1 VTSKDN
7 MTRQPLIAD
16 PSQPIE
22 RMWPLDVGLGLLGT
36 LVGYTVVSQL
46 QFDDPRPM
54 HNAWTYVILVPVGVI
69 ALSLLSRLVASRFLE
84 KSAQLG
90 FLASVFVHLLMLLM
104 AVNVIVFG
112 RYFPEA
118 FTGSQP
124 ERVVKQKTVPDYLF
138 SAPTQ
143 QPTAPDWS
151 KPVDAETSSKVLPTE
166 QRLIPP
172 VENTSSRLEMPIQQ
186 EQPKRELEKFLVP
199 RQTPES
205 SMPMPADS
213 PGQRSKNLSKPSETP
228 PSPATPSIAVP
239 SVAIAQSAS
248 AAPAER
254 AIAVNRAAPTD
265 RQSPAPTT
273 SVSPQS
279 VAPDLHS
286 LFRDQGRASSMAAR
300 ATPSA
305 ADEMPKIGQAGTSAQ
320 RPSPSQ
326 RQRVLDAAGSAPA
339 PQSVAVAR
347 LEAAAERMLSPIE
360 TPLVRTQSA
369 VGASLGAQSQATA
382 AESAQPGAV
391 SSDMRATIATRS
403 DGVPSVSA
411 GAAREATSRRTTGR
425 RGLPGVGDQG
435 IGGGIV
441 GIDPSSMAG
450 DFAAAATA
458 TNSSSSNP
466 AGNSGNAI
474 SAADGNAMADRIAKS
489 ESLSRQR
496 TGSSAALSDGFGAPS
511 MNLNFNAPVGT
522 GGLGDTPAAR
532 AGISVSLDAQP
543 EIGAVSLRPSQRK
556 RLDVGGPIQ
565 PVGSEV
571 ASIES
576 FKRRVMRTRGSGAP
590 TPAGVVGPETEEA
603 IERGLKFL
611 ASCQLPDGHWSLQGH
626 GEPVL
631 LKSDT
636 AATGLC
642 LLAFQG
648 AGYTH
653 LQHQYSAVVS
663 SGLRAMLAMQQ
674 ADGNL
679 YRREDAVSDQNVA
692 FYSHGIAALA
702 LCEAYGMT
710 GDENLREPAQA
721 AINYIV
727 KTQHVERG
735 GWRYQ
740 PQVSSDTSVS
750 GWMMMALK
758 SGELAGLDV
767 PEATYAGIDRW
778 LDYAKLSRDRGDR
791 YRYNPFAPNTPSQR
805 HGRDVTPSM
814 TAVAMLM
821 RMYSGWRRDTPDM
834 QSSADYLAQHSPAV
848 GDVKTPYRDTYYWYY
863 ATQVMFHMGGKHW
876 EDWNQKLK
884 PILIDG
890 QVNSGP
896 QEGSWDPR
904 NPVPDRWSI
913 HAGRLYLTTMNLLSL
928 EVYYR
933 HLPIYEDAAK

>member
-1 VTSKDN
+1 

-16 PSQPIE
+16 QSQPIE

-46 QFDDPRPM
+46 RFDDPRPM
-54 HNAWTYVILVPVGVI
+54 HNAWTYVILVPLGVI
-69 ALSLLSRLVASRFLE
+69 ALSLTSRLVASRFLE

-143 QPTAPDWS
+143 QPTTPDWS
-151 KPVDAETSSKVLPTE
+151 KPVDAETSSKIVPIE

-172 VENTSSRLEMPIQQ
+172 VENTSNRLEMPIEQ

-228 PSPATPSIAVP
+228 LSPTSPSISIPNV
-239 SVAIAQSAS
+239 SIAES
-248 AAPAER
+248 AAPAPADR
-254 AIAVNRAAPTD
+254 SIATNRSTQVD
-265 RQSPAPTT
+265 RQSPALTPTT

-279 VAPDLHS
+279 LSPDVNS
-286 LFRDQGRASSMAAR
+286 LFRDEGRASSMAAR
-300 ATPSA
+300 ATPSVR
-305 ADEMPKIGQAGTSAQ
+305 DEMPKIGQTGTSAQ

-347 LEAAAERMLSPIE
+347 LEAAADRMLSPIE

-369 VGASLGAQSQATA
+369 VGASLGAQSQAVA

-391 SSDMRATIATRS
+391 SSDMRATIATQS
-403 DGVPSVSA
+403 DGVPSIAA

-425 RGLPGVGDQG
+425 RGLPGVGDAG

-441 GIDPSSMAG
+441 GIDPSSLAG
-450 DFAAAATA
+450 DFAAATTA
-458 TNSSSSNP
+458 SNPSSSNP
-466 AGNSGNAI
+466 AGNSGDGI
-474 SAADGNAMADRIAKS
+474 SAADGASMADRIAKS

-496 TGSSAALSDGFGAPS
+496 TSSSAALSDGAGSPS
-511 MNLNFNAPVGT
+511 MQLDFNAPVGT
-522 GGLGDTPAAR
+522 GGLGDTPATR

-543 EIGAVSLRPSQRK
+543 EVGAVSLRPSQRK

-565 PVGSEV
+565 PAGTEV

-611 ASCQLPDGHWSLQGH
+611 AASQLPDGHWSLQGH
-626 GEPVL
+626 GETVL

-642 LLAFQG
+642 LLSFQG

-653 LQHQYSAVVS
+653 LQHQYSAVVA

-674 ADGNL
+674 PDGNL

-710 GDENLREPAQA
+710 ADENLREPAQA

-727 KTQHVERG
+727 KTQHTERG

-767 PEATYAGIDRW
+767 PESTYAGIDRW

-805 HGRDVTPSM
+805 HGRDITPSM

-834 QSSADYLAQHSPAV
+834 QSAADYIAEYPPAV
-848 GDVKTPYRDTYYWYY
+848 GDAKTPYRDTYYWYY

-876 EDWNQKLK
+876 DDWNQKLK

-890 QVNSGP
+890 QVKSGP
-896 QEGSWDPR
+896 QEGSWDPK

-933 HLPIYEDAAK
+933 HLPIYEDTAK

>member
-1 VTSKDN
+1 MN
-7 MTRQPLIAD
+7 RPPLITEQTS
-16 PSQPIE
+16 PVE
-22 RMWPLDVGLGLLGT
+22 RMWPLDIGLGMLGT

-46 QFDDPRPM
+46 RFDDPRLT
-54 HNAWTYVILVPVGVI
+54 HNAWTYVILVPLGVI
-69 ALSLLSRLVASRFLE
+69 GLSLLSRLVASRFLE

-90 FLASVFVHLLMLLM
+90 FLASILVHLLLLLM

-118 FTGSQP
+118 FTGSQA

-138 SAPTQ
+138 SSPTQ
-143 QPTAPDWS
+143 QPAVPDWS
-151 KPVDAETSSKVLPTE
+151 KPVDAETSSKIVPIE

-172 VENTSSRLEMPIQQ
+172 VENTSNRLEMPTEQQ
-186 EQPKRELEKFLVP
+186 QPQRELEKFLVP

-205 SMPMPADS
+205 SLPMPADS
-213 PGQRSKNLSKPSETP
+213 PGQRSKNLNKPSDTP
-228 PSPATPSIAVP
+228 PSPSPPSITVP
-239 SVAIAQSAS
+239 VVPAAESAPP
-248 AAPAER
+248 APAER
-254 AIAVNRAAPTD
+254 SAAVSRSTQPD
-265 RQSPAPTT
+265 RQSPSSAPVT

-279 VAPDLHS
+279 LSPDLTS
-286 LFRDQGRASSMAAR
+286 LFRDQGRSSSLAAR
-300 ATPSA
+300 ATESMR
-305 ADEMPKIGQAGTSAQ
+305 DEMPKIGQAGTSPQ
-320 RPSPSQ
+320 RPTPSQ
-326 RQRVLDAAGSAPA
+326 RQRVLDAAGAAPA
-339 PQSVAVAR
+339 PQSVSVAR
-347 LEAAAERMLSPIE
+347 LEASADRMLSPVE

-369 VGASLGAQSQATA
+369 VGASLGIQSQPVA
-382 AESAQPGAV
+382 AESSQPGAV

-403 DGVPSVSA
+403 EGVPSVSA
-411 GAAREATSRRTTGR
+411 GAAGEATSRRRTGR
-425 RGLPGVGDQG
+425 RGLPGVGDAG
-435 IGGGIV
+435 VGGGIV
-441 GIDPSSMAG
+441 GLDPSSIAG
-450 DFAAAATA
+450 DLAAAVSSSSMAAAA
-458 TNSSSSNP
+458 
-466 AGNSGNAI
+466 AGNSGDGT
-474 SAADGNAMADRIAKS
+474 SAADGNAIADRLS
-489 ESLSRQR
+489 QSDSLSRQQP
-496 TGSSAALSDGFGAPS
+496 SASAALENAIGAPS
-511 MNLNFNAPVGT
+511 MQIDFSAPLGS
-522 GGLGDTPAAR
+522 GGLGDVASLR
-532 AGISVSLDAQP
+532 AGVSVSLDAQP
-543 EIGAVSLRPSQRK
+543 EIGAASLRPSQRK

-565 PVGSEV
+565 PAGTEV

-603 IERGLKFL
+603 IERGLKYL
-611 ASCQLPDGHWSLQGH
+611 ASRQLPDGHWTLQGH

-642 LLAFQG
+642 LLSFQG

-653 LQHQYSAVVS
+653 LQHQYSAVVA

-674 ADGNL
+674 PDGNL

-767 PEATYAGIDRW
+767 PESTYAGIDRW

-821 RMYSGWRRDTPDM
+821 RMYAGWRRETPDM
-834 QSSADYLAQHSPAV
+834 QSAADYLAQYPPAV
-848 GDVKTPYRDTYYWYY
+848 GDAKTPYRDTYYWYY

-890 QVNSGP
+890 QVKSGP
-896 QEGSWDPR
+896 QEGSWDPK

-933 HLPIYEDAAK
+933 HLPIYEDTAK